1 MELSLLYL
9 KFNKRDPLQLCNLPK
24 KTVHRVNAKQNIEK
38 LKSIKK
44 KKISSRMK
52 KETTILFWNFRA
64 WIIACQ
70 AEIS

>member
-44 KKISSRMK
+44 KRFLVEWKRKQQFYFGIFARG
-52 KETTILFWNFRA
+52 L
-64 WIIACQ
+64 
-70 AEIS
+70 